1 MNTTNKNGTYCADIA
16 PGIKKYLKLC
26 GFSNSIVKRNT
37 SPSFDDV
44 IEELDNG
51 GASRPFI
58 FGLQNHKVYGDHA
71 VLAVGYMEF
80 EYKSKQKILGG
91 KYSRYLRIA
100 DGWNSSANRF
110 VHFNVGHKSSE
121 KEMVTVKIK

>member
-80 EYKSKQKILGG
+80 EYK
-91 KYSRYLRIA
+91 
-100 DGWNSSANRF
+100 
-110 VHFNVGHKSSE
+110 
-121 KEMVTVKIK
+121 